1 MNLNLIE
8 EIQKIC
14 RLWPSIYGL
23 IACLFVE
30 VVFLAFISPHIDGF
44 NKTTFFYIPG
54 FIFVC
59 LAIWLPTVCYWLY
72 SNRLPKAENGKFGF
86 VISIYCD
93 DYETDKKFRADF
105 VKNLSILITDGSTG
119 KYFNF
124 IELSNHATKN
134 ISNTQDAQS
143 VLEKTKAHFIIH
155 GRVKTRDKI
164 HYFELNSIVTHKPL
178 PIVVSNELKKEM
190 SELLPRKI
198 KIEDNNFLESFEFTS
213 KWAEIASKYLIGNAR
228 LLSGDIGPALEL
240 YNEVLSISNNY
251 ENIPVIN
258 ELRTKSIKNIVII
271 LDIRATSLYEK
282 WVETHDIYLI
292 KEIFPLLDE
301 YRRHNICNY
310 QIETIK
316 SIIFVLLHQ
325 DIDSAI
331 KTLSA

>member
-119 KYFNF
+119 K
-124 IELSNHATKN
+124 
-134 ISNTQDAQS
+134 
-143 VLEKTKAHFIIH
+143 
-155 GRVKTRDKI
+155 
-164 HYFELNSIVTHKPL
+164 
-178 PIVVSNELKKEM
+178 
-190 SELLPRKI
+190 
-198 KIEDNNFLESFEFTS
+198 
-213 KWAEIASKYLIGNAR
+213 
-228 LLSGDIGPALEL
+228 
-240 YNEVLSISNNY
+240 
-251 ENIPVIN
+251 
-258 ELRTKSIKNIVII
+258 
-271 LDIRATSLYEK
+271 
-282 WVETHDIYLI
+282 
-292 KEIFPLLDE
+292 
-301 YRRHNICNY
+301 
-310 QIETIK
+310 
-316 SIIFVLLHQ
+316 
-325 DIDSAI
+325 
-331 KTLSA
+331 